1 MHVGST
7 STSDDDDAATGRWAP
22 CSPLDNIADS
32 DAKLPLP
39 SIFPTGGNSG
49 GRDAGGVDRVIL
61 CRQGVF
67 IRSLMFFLCDGDVAV
82 APHNSVK
89 KHGTPTM

>member
-7 STSDDDDAATGRWAP
+7 STSDDDDAATGRY
-22 CSPLDNIADS
+22 S
-32 DAKLPLP
+32 DATLPLP